1 MSQQKC
7 RFRGP
12 ALRGST
18 SAASAVLVAKS
29 RCHFVGLN
37 LTTVGS
43 DERASLT
50 QSLARLSLGEPV
62 DRADEVPVCAK
73 DYATPEHVISRVE
86 PTPAAPKF
94 TSAPVRVIVGSDG
107 GVRHIHVIR
116 ASADQTA
123 NIAAALSDWQ
133 FGPFTIE
140 GRPIEVETGIT
151 FRF

>member
-29 RCHFVGLN
+29 RCHVVGLN

-50 QSLARLSLGEPV
+50 QSLARLSLGEPA

-73 DYATPEHVISRVE
+73 GYASPEHVISRVE

>member
-1 MSQQKC
+1 M
-7 RFRGP
+7 
-12 ALRGST
+12 RGST

-94 TSAPVRVIVGSDG
+94 TRL
-107 GVRHIHVIR
+107 RC
-116 ASADQTA
+116 ASSSGATAGLGTFMSYARLQTKQR
-123 NIAAALSDWQ
+123 ISRQ
-133 FGPFTIE
+133 H
-140 GRPIEVETGIT
+140 
-151 FRF
+151 